1 MIIKCPKCG
10 HLVDSNSHN
19 CLICGSEINYIPKR
33 GGVNNKALRIMY
45 LIVLILIFAFT
56 WSIWGA
62 YLFPKR
68 MPNVLLYSSY
78 TGGPASFDF
87 GNDRNFVLS
96 NRNGKLISLK
106 AIGILKIESPNVK
119 TLRIPAYAT
128 VWESDALGMLESISI
143 DKRNKFL
150 RVSDDGYAM
159 WHQYKPLHTAPD
171 GIRIIWDEPEEELLF
186 LSRKKNKDAILIP
199 DGINSTRESMFKGWD
214 WVTQIDFPSSMK
226 RISSES
232 FMGCGRLK
240 GVIIPGSVNTI
251 ESGAFANCDSLRSV
265 VIEEGESQLKI
276 ETGAFTT
283 DNCYYYIKR
292 ATPPELGERE
302 WGQSNAYSF
311 PPKAAILVPYQYYNA
326 YYSAWEQYA
335 SSIIPVIETD
345 GKLQIVSF
353 KNESLSDIDDGRT
366 ITSEGVSVTAP
377 QTVWLDENF
386 TVTYSFSGKVE
397 DMSVFSSESFNIVMG
412 PQKKVSSKVSG
423 GSGSL
428 LIEYEYI
435 LRPKQAGVYA
445 LPRLRALM
453 DGEEIFTP
461 EKYIEVMHEEYN

>member
-1 MIIKCPKCG
+1 
-10 HLVDSNSHN
+10 
-19 CLICGSEINYIPKR
+19 
-33 GGVNNKALRIMY
+33 MY

-68 MPNVLLYSSY
+68 MSNVLLYSTY

-143 DKRNKFL
+143 DKRNEFQK
-150 RVSDDGYAM
+150 VSDDGYAM
-159 WHQYKPLHTAPD
+159 WQQNKRWHTASD
-171 GIRIIWDEPEEELLF
+171 GIRIAWDEPEEQLLF
-186 LSRKKNKDAILIP
+186 LSRKKDDDAIIIP
-199 DGINSTRESMFKGWD
+199 DGINSIRRAMFKGWD
-214 WVTQIDFPSSMK
+214 WVTRIEIPLSMRRIPSD
-226 RISSES
+226 S
-232 FMGCGRLK
+232 FMGCTKLK
-240 GVIIPGSVNTI
+240 RIIIPGSVNTI

-276 ETGAFTT
+276 EIGAFTT

-302 WGQSNAYSF
+302 WEQSNAYPF

-326 YYSAWEQYA
+326 YYSAWKQYA
-335 SSIIPVIETD
+335 SSLIPVVESD
-345 GKLQIVSF
+345 GKLQRVSF

-366 ITSEGVSVTAP
+366 ITSDGVSVTAP

-386 TVTYSFSGKVE
+386 TVTYSFSGEVE
-397 DMSVFSSESFNIVMG
+397 DMSIVSSESFDIVMG
-412 PQKKVSSKVSG
+412 PQKKVSSTVSG
-423 GSGSL
+423 GSRSS
-428 LIEYEYI
+428 LIEYQYI

-461 EKYIEVMHEEYN
+461 EKYIEVMHEKYN